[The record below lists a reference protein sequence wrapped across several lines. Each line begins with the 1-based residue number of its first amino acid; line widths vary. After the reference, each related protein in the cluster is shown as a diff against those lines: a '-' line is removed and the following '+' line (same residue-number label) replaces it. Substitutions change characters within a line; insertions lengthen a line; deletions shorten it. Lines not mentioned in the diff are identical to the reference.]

1 MPRQK
6 KQHLKKMKDG
16 RYFCRYKDKWFT
28 GYDEQ
33 EVLEQREEY
42 KRMEK
47 SRGVVRSPMPD
58 SIRICSQMA
67 SYRQGWCISADI

>member
-6 KQHLKKMKDG
+6 KQHLKKRKDG

-42 KRMEK
+42 KR
-47 SRGVVRSPMPD
+47 
-58 SIRICSQMA
+58 
-67 SYRQGWCISADI
+67 